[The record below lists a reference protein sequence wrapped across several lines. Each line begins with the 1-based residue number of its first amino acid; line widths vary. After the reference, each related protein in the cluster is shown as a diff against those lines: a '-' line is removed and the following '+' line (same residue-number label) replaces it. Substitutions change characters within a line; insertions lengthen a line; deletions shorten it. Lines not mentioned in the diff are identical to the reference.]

1 MKEQQ
6 INQIGKKEDHF
17 IDEEFSPLDK
27 MSKGGRREQVIQR
40 NQENFWEEEVKEEK
54 GDTKEEKE
62 QQRTKRQRKQSW
74 KNGDFLENLKEE
86 KEPEGRGK
94 ETFFQEKDST
104 FAESLFTE
112 ENHLEGQKTE
122 SNEQEKRFFQE
133 EKFFQRDCNRITDHL
148 GKETIQ
154 NKPFLLQQKWIKQK
168 DQKNKSFST
177 ENLLKKGN
185 NLSVEERVDKK
196 EITFDKDTNEK
207 DFFTDK
213 EQIPVKKPSNKEK
226 QRLDYQNG
234 RKEKVEQ
241 SFVFLP
247 TKEENPL
254 LTEQDAFIGKEEPV
268 IEESIMEEQESFFQE
283 EVFDTGK
290 NKKQETSKKRNSFAK
305 KEEFLEDLKE
315 ESKSAK
321 KEHSFYKKDTIF
333 SKEEIVTMK
342 QDFILAEEFISKP
355 ESLTLLVSEVVST
368 EKPEN
373 LKKENHCFISN
384 RMGLK
389 EESFAASKEEGIS
402 TKEEAS
408 FLFLQENFIEEDKEK
423 NVPEEAVF
431 QKEKDLFEKENLFEK
446 EKHTASLKE
455 KEKKKSDKQ
464 TKEEKQSFPQTKKKE
479 SIQKEHLPEE
489 KEDIAISKSKKWER
503 QKKKAERAEA
513 RLERSKEKLPKQK
526 EYHWERIFD
535 EKSGTGKYIV
545 RVVEK
550 EKDLRNP
557 FLLEKT
563 VRRLQGESREW
574 IHRKVGEVEKENAG
588 VEAAHKS
595 EQVVEKTFG
604 FVIEMPLSK
613 QQKRKKRIER
623 LEKKKRTEES
633 LFLYQDYLE
642 KHPELQKKV
651 VQKQIQ
657 KKRIQREYAKN
668 YRKKQAAKRKKEGWK
683 KVDLFP
689 EIIRKKIEKGKNQ
702 AAFLWMGGSILLFLL
717 LFLTGI
723 SFCGALFGEMVSVVL
738 TGSYFS
744 EPKEIDQLELYFT
757 WMEMELQDRL
767 DRIEEEYP
775 EYQEY
780 EYSLEGIG
788 HNPFALISYFS
799 AKDSEFIAS
808 EKEQELEELF
818 QESYG
823 LTLTP
828 KIEIRTK
835 IETETRVDPVTR
847 TEWEE
852 EVEVEYEVRILE
864 VELNVVSLEELAE
877 ERLDLEQKE
886 LFDLYLETKGGLQ
899 QFASPLA
906 TDWYH
911 QISSFYGYRKHPIT
925 GQKQIHRG
933 LDLAVPE
940 GSPIYATHTGVV
952 TTATYHNSYG
962 NYVVITDEN
971 GFLTKYAHLSR
982 FYVVEGEE
990 VEQGSLIGE
999 VGSTGNSTG
1008 SHLHLEVMKDG
1019 MYYNPIF
1026 YFATGES
1033 IP

>member
-1 MKEQQ
+1 MD
-6 INQIGKKEDHF
+6 KK
-17 IDEEFSPLDK
+17 
-27 MSKGGRREQVIQR
+27 SKGGKREQVIQR
-40 NQENFWEEEVKEEK
+40 NRENFWEEKVKEEK

-133 EKFFQRDCNRITDHL
+133 EKFFQGDCNRITDHL

-213 EQIPVKKPSNKEK
+213 EQISVKKPSNKEK

-241 SFVFLP
+241 SFVSLL
-247 TKEENPL
+247 TEAENPL

-268 IEESIMEEQESFFQE
+268 REESIVEEQESFFQE

-290 NKKQETSKKRNSFAK
+290 KEVPYKKQETSKKRNSFVK
-305 KEEFLEDLKE
+305 KEEFLEDLKG

-321 KEHSFYKKDTIF
+321 KEHSFYEKDTIF

-355 ESLTLLVSEVVST
+355 ESLTLLESEVVST
-368 EKPEN
+368 KKPEN
-373 LKKENHCFISN
+373 LKKENHCFTSN

-423 NVPEEAVF
+423 NVPEEVIF
-431 QKEKDLFEKENLFEK
+431 SKEKDLFVKEDLFEK
-446 EKHTASLKE
+446 EKNTAFLKE

-464 TKEEKQSFPQTKKKE
+464 IKEEKQSFPQTKKKE
-479 SIQKEHLPEE
+479 SIQKEYLPEE
-489 KEDIAISKSKKWER
+489 KEDAAVSKSKKWER

-535 EKSGTGKYIV
+535 EKSGTGKYVV

-563 VRRLQGESREW
+563 VRHLQGESREW
-574 IHRKVGEVEKENAG
+574 IHRKVGEVEKENTA
-588 VEAAHKS
+588 VEVAHKS
-595 EQVVEKTFG
+595 EQVVERTFG
-604 FVIEMPLSK
+604 FVIETPLSK

-668 YRKKQAAKRKKEGWK
+668 YRKRQAAKRKKEGWK

-702 AAFLWMGGSILLFLL
+702 AVFLWMGGSILLFLL

-744 EPKEIDQLELYFT
+744 EPKEMDQLELYFT
-757 WMEMELQDRL
+757 WMEMELQDRI

-780 EYSLEGIG
+780 EYFLEGIG

-818 QESYG
+818 QESYV
-823 LTLTP
+823 LTLTS

-835 IETETRVDPVTR
+835 IETETRVDLVTG

-906 TDWYH
+906 IDWYR

-982 FYVVEGEE
+982 LHVIEGEE
-990 VEQGSLIGE
+990 VEQGSVIGE
-999 VGSTGNSTG
+999 AGSTGNSTG

-1019 MYYNPIF
+1019 LYYNPIF